1 METTLKGSPS
11 FAYLDV
17 GLEPGESLIAETD
30 AMTTMAGDLDM
41 KAKLN
46 GGLFSGLA
54 KAILGGESLFIN
66 HFTNNTAGV
75 RQMTLA
81 QGLPGDSI
89 AYDLAQGPIC
99 LQPGAFIAAS
109 EGAELG
115 TRWAG
120 FASGISREGFSQPS
134 HKT

>member
-46 GGLFSGLA
+46 GGLLVD
-54 KAILGGESLFIN
+54 SLRPF
-66 HFTNNTAGV
+66 
-75 RQMTLA
+75 
-81 QGLPGDSI
+81 
-89 AYDLAQGPIC
+89 
-99 LQPGAFIAAS
+99 
-109 EGAELG
+109 
-115 TRWAG
+115 
-120 FASGISREGFSQPS
+120 
-134 HKT
+134 